1 MKHIFNFMIVVS
13 LAACAAKF
21 HGDNRLL
28 GTWKSLQP
36 GISDI
41 YFDSTRYFIIDA
53 DSTKKTAYGLH
64 YKVEGDIITT
74 YSGNATYSVSK
85 IVKLSADT
93 IVLKDQKTESIFYYI
108 KK

>member
-1 MKHIFNFMIVVS
+1 MKHIFNFMIVLS
-13 LAACAAKF
+13 LAACTAKF
-21 HGDNRLL
+21 HGDTRLL

-36 GISDI
+36 GLSDI
-41 YFDSTRYFIIDA
+41 YIDNTRYFIMDT

-85 IVKLSADT
+85 IVKLSLDT
-93 IVLKDQKTESIFYYI
+93 IVLKDEKTEGIFYYI
-108 KK
+108 RK